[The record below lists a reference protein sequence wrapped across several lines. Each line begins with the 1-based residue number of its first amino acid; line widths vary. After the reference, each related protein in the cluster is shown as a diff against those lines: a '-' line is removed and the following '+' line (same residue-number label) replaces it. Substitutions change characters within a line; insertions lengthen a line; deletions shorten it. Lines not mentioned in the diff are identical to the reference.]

1 MYLDDRKPVG
11 AYCIYLGNNLI
22 SWSSKK
28 QSIITRSSVESE
40 YKALASTS
48 AELIWL
54 QFLFFEI
61 GVCCTEKP
69 TIWCDNIS
77 ATELARNHVY
87 HLRTKH
93 IEIDMHFIRNKV
105 VVGELNI
112 KYVLSAEQ
120 VANIMTKPFS
130 FTQFNY
136 LSAKLNVLP
145 CPLSLRGLLW
155 KLISYRRRRRI
166 LS

>member
-93 IEIDMHFIRNKV
+93 IEIDMHFIENKV
-105 VVGELNI
+105 LVGELNI
-112 KYVLSAEQ
+112 QYIPSEEQ
-120 VANIMTKPFS
+120 VTDVMTKLLS
-130 FTQFNY
+130 CTYFNY
-136 LSAKLNVLP
+136 LRAKLNVHC
-145 CPLSLRGLLW
+145 CPLSFKRAY
-155 KLISYRRRRRI
+155 KATYHT
-166 LS
+166 